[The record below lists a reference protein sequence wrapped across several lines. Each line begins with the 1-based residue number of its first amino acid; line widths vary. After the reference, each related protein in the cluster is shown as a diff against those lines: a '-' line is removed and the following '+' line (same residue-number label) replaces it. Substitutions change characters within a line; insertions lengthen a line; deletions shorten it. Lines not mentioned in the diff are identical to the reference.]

1 MSTLRQYRFQLI
13 IANQITETRNKIYTS
28 LHFTSLHF
36 TSHHFTTLSSRHFAS
51 FPFTSLHF
59 TALHT
64 TSHHFTTLPSRHF
77 ASFHFHVTSL
87 HGTSHQFTSLHYTC
101 FTSLRVIS
109 LHVISLQVTSRHFT
123 SLHVTSLH
131 FLHVTSRHFTS
142 RHFTLSHFTSLHV
155 AKPILQVGVEDFAK
169 IFPSLTVS
177 SRSSYSVP
185 FDSSFLK
192 NLLYPFF
199 PSLSDS
205 RIFSV
210 NVNPRCVWQTNS
222 LFTVNIYNT
231 KQLVTCF
238 NVIPF
243 RWGLYCTRRIG
254 MLSPVPLQP
263 VGTLER

>member
-1 MSTLRQYRFQLI
+1 MNTALWRRTEANLGTQNTLAATIGQSIGRR
-13 IANQITETRNKIYTS
+13 RNKMGLNKTYCYHHAS
-28 LHFTSLHF
+28 WSGFTSF
-36 TSHHFTTLSSRHFAS
+36 RWTSSTGRCPGLT
-51 FPFTSLHF
+51 
-59 TALHT
+59 
-64 TSHHFTTLPSRHF
+64 
-77 ASFHFHVTSL
+77 
-87 HGTSHQFTSLHYTC
+87 Q
-101 FTSLRVIS
+101 
-109 LHVISLQVTSRHFT
+109 
-123 SLHVTSLH
+123 
-131 FLHVTSRHFTS
+131 
-142 RHFTLSHFTSLHV
+142 
-155 AKPILQVGVEDFAK
+155 

-243 RWGLYCTRRIG
+243 RWGLYCTRHIG